1 MTADSPIHG
10 SAMLQMNSGKIQS
23 GAPCLGSW
31 VNYGLGSV
39 NENLPGF
46 VVMLDKKGGPI
57 SGAKNWASGYM
68 PATYQATL
76 LRSQGDPIL
85 NPAPPDDMP
94 LAAQRALLDS
104 LRQSNSQH
112 FLSRGDNS
120 ELAAR
125 IASYELAWRM
135 QEHAP
140 EAVDLSQETVE
151 TKKLYGLDQDRT
163 AHFGRQCLLAR
174 RMVERGV
181 RFVQVYSG
189 GAHNDD
195 NWDAHGDLEKNHE
208 FHAGNTGPTHCWS
221 SG

>member
-1 MTADSPIHG
+1 
-10 SAMLQMNSGKIQS
+10 
-23 GAPCLGSW
+23 
-31 VNYGLGSV
+31 
-39 NENLPGF
+39 
-46 VVMLDKKGGPI
+46 MLDKKGGPI

-85 NPAPPDDMP
+85 NLAPPDDMP

-104 LRQSNSQH
+104 LRQSNAQH

-195 NWDAHGDLEKNHE
+195 NWDAHGDLELSLIHI
-208 FHAGNTGPTHCWS
+208 
-221 SG
+221 